1 LTKLILNMEHLQTH
15 DIILILV
22 VGLAVIAKFGIIGY
36 MAYKNSKK
44 NKAYMQ
50 MLMDMKNKSI
60 ADSDKPEQSS
70 L

>member
-1 LTKLILNMEHLQTH
+1 MNNLESH

-22 VGLAVIAKFGIIGY
+22 IGLAVFAKIGIIGY
-36 MAYKNSKK
+36 MAYKNNKK

-60 ADSDKPEQSS
+60 ADSGQSEQSP